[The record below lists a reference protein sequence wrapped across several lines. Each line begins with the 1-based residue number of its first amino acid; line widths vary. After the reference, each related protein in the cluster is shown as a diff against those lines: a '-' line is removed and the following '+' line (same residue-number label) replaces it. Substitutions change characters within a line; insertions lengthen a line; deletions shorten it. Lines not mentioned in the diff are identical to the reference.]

1 MYRSRSRLT
10 RLGVWAAAFAL
21 LLSFAPGPLWA
32 DIVTTGQWL
41 EQEQGETDRTALAA
55 QRAYL
60 QQRLVSWGVDPGL
73 AAERV
78 ARLTP
83 AEVHELAQRA
93 DEMPAGAGVVNAV
106 VFVFLVLLITDI
118 LGVTDIFPFVR
129 SPGDDYAFSD
139 SFVP

>member
-1 MYRSRSRLT
+1 MYPSRSRQT
-10 RLGVWAAAFAL
+10 RLGVWVAAFVL
-21 LLSFAPGPLWA
+21 LLSFVPGPLRA

-41 EQEQGETDRTALAA
+41 EPEQGEANQASLAA

-60 QQRLVSWGVDPGL
+60 EQRLVTWGVDPEL

-83 AEVHELAQRA
+83 AEVHELAQRI

-129 SPGDDYAFSD
+129 SPGDDYAFNE
-139 SFVP
+139 SFAP